1 MGELIVASASHVTIR
16 KRVIV
21 LFFVITVIMG
31 GLVFRLGYLQVF
43 HSTWLAENA
52 TDQRIRDIPVEAKRG
67 IIFDRTGKELAVS
80 ISMESIYAIPAEIKN
95 VDETAAKL
103 AAILTLNKDNLSN
116 LLQKRQAFTWVKRKV
131 PNVIAR
137 QIQSLEISGIGVTQE
152 SSRYYPQDNLAAHVL
167 GFTGIDSQGL
177 DGVEITFDSYLR
189 GRAGSIMVEY
199 DARGREIPY
208 ANHRYVPP
216 VEGNDIYLTIDMVIQ
231 QIAERELDKVMQETQ
246 AKAATII
253 AMEPDSGEILALA
266 NRPDYNPN
274 QFADY
279 PPKLW
284 RNIAISNAYE
294 PGSTFKIITASAA
307 LGEKVVSL
315 EDRFYDPGSVEVQG
329 RQIHCWKYGGHG
341 SETFE
346 EVIENSC
353 NVGFVN
359 VGLRLG
365 RDSFY
370 KYFDKLGLG
379 RPTGIDL
386 PGEAKGIT
394 IEKSQVKPI
403 NIATMAMGQSIA
415 VTPIQ
420 LLTAVSAVANGGTLL
435 RPQIVKEIK
444 DKQGEMIRGFQAD
457 GVSQVI
463 NSETSEQ
470 VRGVLEKVVEIG
482 TGKNAFVDGFK
493 IGGKTGTAQKV
504 GAGGYLP
511 DKYIASFVGF
521 APADH
526 PKIVMLVIIDEPVG
540 IYYGGQIAAPV
551 FAAVMKDVL
560 PYLKVNH
567 APPKA
572 DEAMQSHTLVPNL
585 INLPVSEAMEKLQ
598 AVGLTARVEETG
610 ERVADQIPKPESRVP
625 AGSQVLLYTLTGRY
639 DRGEITVPDC
649 TGHNEKVLLE
659 MLGQL
664 GLAYK
669 SVNQGS
675 QAVKQDP
682 PPGSKVPQGTTI
694 TVYFE

>member
-1 MGELIVASASHVTIR
+1 MGEWIVASASHVTVR

-21 LFFVITVIMG
+21 LFLVITVFMG
-31 GLVFRLGYLQVF
+31 ALVVRLGYLQVF
-43 HSTWLAENA
+43 HSNWLAENA
-52 TDQRIRDIPVEAKRG
+52 TDQRIRDVPVEAKRG

-80 ISMESIYAIPAEIKN
+80 MSTESIYAIPAEIKN

-103 AAILTLNKDNLSN
+103 AAILALNKENLSN

-131 PNVIAR
+131 ASDIAR
-137 QIQSLEISGIGVTQE
+137 QIQALQMEGIGITQE
-152 SSRYYPQDNLAAHVL
+152 SQRYYPQDNLASHVL

-177 DGVEITFDSYLR
+177 DGVEITFDSYLK
-189 GRAGSIMVEY
+189 GRPGSIMVEY
-199 DARGREIPY
+199 DARGQEIPY

-216 VEGNDIYLTIDMVIQ
+216 VEGNDVYLTIDMVVQ
-231 QIAERELDKVMQETQ
+231 QIAERELDKVMKETQ

-253 AMEPDSGEILALA
+253 AMEPNTGEILALA

-279 PPKLW
+279 PPKSW

-294 PGSTFKIITASAA
+294 PGSTFKIITTAAA
-307 LGEKVVSL
+307 LGEKVVTL
-315 EDRFYDPGSVEVQG
+315 EDRFYDPGSIEVQG
-329 RQIHCWKYGGHG
+329 RQIHCWKDGGHG

-370 KYFDKLGLG
+370 KYIDKFGLG
-379 RPTGIDL
+379 RPTGLDL

-394 IEKSQVKPI
+394 IEKNQVKPI

-444 DKQGEMIRGFQAD
+444 DKNGETIRGFQVD
-457 GVSQVI
+457 GVGQVI

-526 PKIVMLVIIDEPVG
+526 PQIVMLVVIDEPVG

-560 PYLKVNH
+560 PYLKVNQ

-572 DEAMQSHTLVPNL
+572 GEAVQSHIEVPNL
-585 INLPVSEAMEKLQ
+585 INLPVSEVVKNLQ
-598 AVGLTARVEETG
+598 ALGLTARVEESG
-610 ERVADQIPKPESRVP
+610 ERVVDQIPKPGSKVP
-625 AGSQVLLYTLTGRY
+625 AGSQVLLYTVTGRY
-639 DRGEITVPDC
+639 DRGEVTVPDC
-649 TGHNEKVLLE
+649 TNRDEKAVREL
-659 MLGQL
+659 LGQV

-669 SVNQGS
+669 PVNQGS

-682 PPGSKVPQGTTI
+682 PPGSKVQPGTSI
-694 TVYFE
+694 VVYFE